1 MKKKNCSSSTP
12 SFMLSI
18 IFIVLFVSFVP
29 ITMLLHRQRQHQQHL
44 FSLTIQLHRLNSKL
58 SLLESSIEKINHELQ
73 SKEDDVAQME
83 NVILEQENIA
93 SIKNT
98 MDSIQPKGS
107 EEGETR
113 GLDSPDIE
121 PEKQDFQGWLPEYQ
135 DVNLSHFQI
144 FLKMS
149 QVLRDAGLCIEMV
162 KTEWMLFL
170 KNQVCTFKSNLKSHY
185 DILSAETVEAYKA
198 SKNILLSNFVKL
210 QRAAT
215 PFMQELI
222 PVLKHH
228 VLNFMYNLKS
238 YFDFISSQAVEAYY
252 ASKKFFPTDIN
263 KLERSATSFMQE
275 MYNYAKPYM
284 NQIATMAKI
293 YFDTTLV
300 ILGII
305 IKKIIILFHDLRNG

>member
-1 MKKKNCSSSTP
+1 MKKKICSSSTP

-18 IFIVLFVSFVP
+18 IFIVFFVSFVL
-29 ITMLLHRQRQHQQHL
+29 ITMLLHRERQHQQHL
-44 FSLTIQLHRLNSKL
+44 FSLTTQLHQLNSKL

-93 SIKNT
+93 PIKNT

-107 EEGETR
+107 EEGEMR
-113 GLDSPDIE
+113 GPDSPDIE

-162 KTEWMLFL
+162 KTEWMPFL
-170 KNQVCTFKSNLKSHY
+170 KNQVYTFKSNLKSHY

-198 SKNILLSNFVKL
+198 SKNLLLSNFVKL
-210 QRAAT
+210 QRSAT

-228 VLNFMYNLKS
+228 VLNFIYNLKFH
-238 YFDFISSQAVEAYY
+238 FDFI
-252 ASKKFFPTDIN
+252 
-263 KLERSATSFMQE
+263 R
-275 MYNYAKPYM
+275 
-284 NQIATMAKI
+284 
-293 YFDTTLV
+293 LV
-300 ILGII
+300 
-305 IKKIIILFHDLRNG
+305 

>member
-1 MKKKNCSSSTP
+1 MKKKICSSSTP

-18 IFIVLFVSFVP
+18 IFIVFFVSFVL
-29 ITMLLHRQRQHQQHL
+29 ITMLLHRERQHQQHL
-44 FSLTIQLHRLNSKL
+44 FSLTTQLHQLNSKL

-93 SIKNT
+93 PIKNT

-107 EEGETR
+107 EEGEMR
-113 GLDSPDIE
+113 GPDSPDIE
-121 PEKQDFQGWLPEYQ
+121 PEK
-135 DVNLSHFQI
+135 QI

-162 KTEWMLFL
+162 KTEWMPFL
-170 KNQVCTFKSNLKSHY
+170 KNQVYTFKSNLKSHY

-198 SKNILLSNFVKL
+198 SKNLLLSNFVKL
-210 QRAAT
+210 QRSAT

-228 VLNFMYNLKS
+228 VLNFIYNLKFH
-238 YFDFISSQAVEAYY
+238 FDFI
-252 ASKKFFPTDIN
+252 
-263 KLERSATSFMQE
+263 R
-275 MYNYAKPYM
+275 
-284 NQIATMAKI
+284 
-293 YFDTTLV
+293 LV
-300 ILGII
+300 
-305 IKKIIILFHDLRNG
+305 

>member
-121 PEKQDFQGWLPEYQ
+121 PEK
-135 DVNLSHFQI
+135 QI

>member
-1 MKKKNCSSSTP
+1 
-12 SFMLSI
+12 
-18 IFIVLFVSFVP
+18 
-29 ITMLLHRQRQHQQHL
+29 MLLHRQRQHQQHL

-93 SIKNT
+93 PIKNT

-135 DVNLSHFQI
+135 DVNLSHFQSFILAEWNNYWRPNLDKCFQMI

-162 KTEWMLFL
+162 KTEWMPFL